1 MESMLTGDPGCKAN
15 LTENECAMIL
25 THAYKKVLRVQ
36 KELSLVQVGTG
47 KVPVKQQ
54 QTIC

>member
-1 MESMLTGDPGCKAN
+1 MESMLTTDPTCQTN

-36 KELSLVQVGTG
+36 KELAIVQVGTG